1 MLPIL
6 DNDGMREADRHT
18 IEDLGVPGMVLME
31 NAATGVVDAIRE
43 VFPEA
48 RRILILCGPGNNGGD
63 GFAAARHLHNG
74 GLDVQLC
81 LVGDP
86 AKLSPDAAANH
97 RLAEAFGVPIAVI
110 EDDDLSLVEAL
121 LDDEPTDLVVDALL
135 GTGTDRPLAGRYAAL
150 VELVEASGLP
160 VVAVDVPTGLNGSS
174 SAIPGPHLPAD
185 LTVTF
190 ASLKTCHVL
199 PPACVACGEVAVV
212 DIGIPPAALEAGSS
226 LWMTEDEDIS
236 LMLPTRSPDAH
247 KGRFGHLLIVA
258 GSQGRG
264 GAVAMAAKS
273 AVVVGSGLVTMAVPE
288 PVVPV
293 VDAACLEAMTHAMEP
308 DDAGAVA
315 GPRGLEN
322 LLDRITAIATG
333 PGMGTGAGA
342 KKTLDWILDTWNG
355 PLLLDAD
362 AVNLLAENPERLAAR
377 EVQAVLTPHPGE
389 LARLLGTSTEKV
401 LADRLEA
408 AREAARRSGAIVVA
422 KGYGTIIAEPG
433 GQAWVNPTGDVGLA
447 SGGSGD
453 VLSGAI
459 GALLAQG
466 LEPLRAA
473 LVGCW
478 LHGRAGEIG
487 GEIYPA
493 AVPASELPDLLAD
506 AWQDLGTSTRTSRRS
521 RTP

>member
-18 IEDLGVPGMVLME
+18 IEDLGVPSIVLME

-43 VFPEA
+43 SFPDA
-48 RRILILCGPGNNGGD
+48 RSVLILCGPGNNGGD

-81 LVGDP
+81 LLGDP
-86 AKLSPDAAANH
+86 AKLSPDAATNH
-97 RLAEAFGVPIAVI
+97 NLAASFGVPIAVV
-110 EDDDLSLVEAL
+110 EDDDLSIVRAL
-121 LDDEPTDLVVDALL
+121 LEDWPADLVVDALL
-135 GTGTDRPLAGRYAAL
+135 GTGTDRPLEGRYAAL

-190 ASLKTCHVL
+190 AALKTCHVL
-199 PPACVACGEVAVV
+199 PPACLSCGEVAVV
-212 DIGIPPAALEAGSS
+212 DIGVPPAAIETGSS
-226 LWMTEDEDIS
+226 LWMTEDDDIA

-258 GSQGRG
+258 GSRGRG

-293 VDAACLEAMTHAMEP
+293 VDAACLEAMTHAMES
-308 DDAGAVA
+308 DDGGAVA
-315 GPRGLEN
+315 GPDGLEDM
-322 LLDRITAIATG
+322 LDRMTAIAAG
-333 PGMGTGAGA
+333 PGMGTREGA
-342 KKTLDWILDTWNG
+342 KRTLEWILDTWNG

-362 AVNLLAENPERLAAR
+362 AVNLLAGHPERLTAR
-377 EVQAVLTPHPGE
+377 EIPAVLTPHPGE

-401 LADRLEA
+401 LADRLDA
-408 AREAARRSGAIVVA
+408 AREAASRAGAIIVA

-433 GQAWVNPTGDVGLA
+433 GQAWINPTGDVGLA

-453 VLSGAI
+453 VLTGAI

-466 LEPLRAA
+466 LEPIRAA

-493 AVPASELPDLLAD
+493 AVPASALPGFLAE
-506 AWQDLGTSTRTSRRS
+506 AWQDLEDADEDE
-521 RTP
+521 